1 MYCCAISSVDNH
13 ELIVEVCV
21 DSLESAI
28 ASERGGARR
37 VELCSGL
44 AEGGVTPSAG
54 LIATTRQKISIG
66 LHVMIRPRA
75 GDFHYSADEFDVMRR
90 DVLMAKQ
97 LGADG
102 VVFGIL
108 DLKANIDIQRT
119 RALVDLARPL
129 KVTCHRAFDM
139 SADLFQS
146 LQQVTET
153 GADRILSSGGAKT
166 ALEGAATLR
175 RLVGQTGPRA
185 VIMACGGINAQNVQ
199 TVVEKT
205 AVREIH
211 VGLRTAVA
219 SPMRYR
225 NENISMGSIA
235 GNEYQRYIVLE
246 EKVARLIRAASAR
259 DA

>member
-1 MYCCAISSVDNH
+1 MSVND
-13 ELIVEVCV
+13 LTVEVCV
-21 DSLESAI
+21 DSLDSAI
-28 ASERGGARR
+28 AAERGGANR
-37 VELCSGL
+37 VELCGSL
-44 AEGGVTPSAG
+44 VEGGVTPSAG
-54 LIATTRQKISIG
+54 LIATARERIAIG

-75 GDFHYSADEFDVMRR
+75 GDFCYSADEFEVMRR
-90 DVLMAKQ
+90 DVLMVKQ
-97 LGADG
+97 LDAEG

-108 DLKANIDIQRT
+108 DAAANVDTQRT

-129 KVTCHRAFDM
+129 RVTYHRAFDM
-139 SADLFQS
+139 SADLFRS

-153 GADRILSSGGAKT
+153 GADRILTSGGAKT

-175 RLVGQTGPRA
+175 RLVEHAGEH
-185 VIMACGGINAQNVQ
+185 VIIMACGGINDQNAQ

-211 VGLRTAVA
+211 VALRTAAV

-225 NENISMGSIA
+225 NENISMGSIE

-246 EKVARLIRAASAR
+246 EKVSRLIRAVSAGE
-259 DA
+259 A